1 MMKQLLQLVMNVC
14 SLVKLVLLKHNVALV
29 ELDISQEQIV
39 NNAHM
44 ELMLIHHQEYVLIV
58 QSNVLIAIQLIIVQL
73 AKLDISFINLNV

>member
-39 NNAHM
+39 AKIYGRLVDRPANEPQIRRA
-44 ELMLIHHQEYVLIV
+44 L
-58 QSNVLIAIQLIIVQL
+58 SGWAPNVNGR
-73 AKLDISFINLNV
+73 F